1 MGDLPYTD
9 RLVVERDGSGGD
21 DASVHP
27 APKPPA
33 GGVQITSDVAGEAFL
48 SEPRCHGMS
57 PRCRLWSRANA
68 GGLMMLPLSAL
79 TRRAL
84 VAATTAFVA
93 VAPAALHCTGAID
106 AGIRAGVAQVAGAA
120 IHVARA
126 SSSLCGQTGAARA
139 VAEAALRRAGAG
151 GRAVTAPVAIASRAI
166 ETTATRPTSTTG
178 ATAARGAGATLDQ
191 GVAGA

>member
-21 DASVHP
+21 DASVPP

-33 GGVQITSDVAGEAFL
+33 GGGQSTSDVAGEAFL
-48 SEPRCHGMS
+48 GGIRCHRMS

-84 VAATTAFVA
+84 VAATTASWPSHPRPYTVQVPLTQAFV
-93 VAPAALHCTGAID
+93 
-106 AGIRAGVAQVAGAA
+106 QVW
-120 IHVARA
+120 
-126 SSSLCGQTGAARA
+126 LK
-139 VAEAALRRAGAG
+139 
-151 GRAVTAPVAIASRAI
+151 
-166 ETTATRPTSTTG
+166 
-178 ATAARGAGATLDQ
+178 
-191 GVAGA
+191 